1 MNDGSRRMGY
11 ELCIVRPSIGLCHF
25 CAQSNSKMDGEEGD
39 DPFDVFG
46 GAGDSDSDDEG
57 TAAVAAAADGQQAA
71 AKSLVEAANAR
82 LAGKGTAADCH
93 DAELTFDVDAS
104 TTTSSIADANDE
116 EGTHNWQPL
125 SPQWPNRPPLYL
137 GPMAAACETEMGGG
151 RGYVATRD
159 MPPGTLLLVEKPI
172 FQWPEEQ
179 IGHELSNLSI
189 LHIARHSDAEQIT
202 HDMEKLHPT
211 MDAVDT
217 FLGTCTTT
225 DGGAASTNND
235 QEQAQS
241 QNVEQI
247 DNMMKEMKSKHQDD
261 ALLQQILDLYRQKN
275 ILRSDGRQLMEDDIF
290 RMLLALRYNGF
301 GTGVYLNFAIFN
313 HEENPNCIK
322 FAPEHKAQPMSEIRT
337 TRAVKKGEALTLSYL
352 DPREVSHATRRQ
364 HLWDQHRFDIGESVD
379 ASLRQFEVVAG
390 ELPNSSR
397 DQKID
402 DTTYRIEKVISEFEE
417 QLGEI
422 RNAFSVG
429 GYTPDQ
435 VERAKAMEV
444 ATVEL
449 VAAAIQ
455 QLNNPK
461 HILLIRCYRLHL
473 DAAESVLS
481 ATAIGHVDLSTKQR
495 NGLLCRFV
503 QSARKLLDLQQ
514 PYLGDS
520 HVDLGRTYQDLA
532 QGINALLSHAPKD
545 LFALDLEGMKN
556 FAECS
561 KEEAKC
567 DRGYNAIRNLYPRN
581 TLELIKSDK

>member
-1 MNDGSRRMGY
+1 
-11 ELCIVRPSIGLCHF
+11 
-25 CAQSNSKMDGEEGD
+25 
-39 DPFDVFG
+39 
-46 GAGDSDSDDEG
+46 
-57 TAAVAAAADGQQAA
+57 
-71 AKSLVEAANAR
+71 
-82 LAGKGTAADCH
+82 
-93 DAELTFDVDAS
+93 
-104 TTTSSIADANDE
+104 
-116 EGTHNWQPL
+116 
-125 SPQWPNRPPLYL
+125 
-137 GPMAAACETEMGGG
+137 
-151 RGYVATRD
+151 
-159 MPPGTLLLVEKPI
+159 
-172 FQWPEEQ
+172 
-179 IGHELSNLSI
+179 
-189 LHIARHSDAEQIT
+189 
-202 HDMEKLHPT
+202 
-211 MDAVDT
+211 
-217 FLGTCTTT
+217 
-225 DGGAASTNND
+225 
-235 QEQAQS
+235 
-241 QNVEQI
+241 
-247 DNMMKEMKSKHQDD
+247 
-261 ALLQQILDLYRQKN
+261 
-275 ILRSDGRQLMEDDIF
+275 MEDDIF

-301 GTGVYLNFAIFN
+301 GTGVYVNFAIFN

-322 FAPEHKAQPMSEIRT
+322 FAPEDKARPMSEIRT

-352 DPREVSHATRRQ
+352 DPREVSHATLRQ

-397 DQKID
+397 DQRID

-429 GYTPDQ
+429 GYAPDQ
-435 VERAKAMEV
+435 VERAKALEV

-449 VAAAIQ
+449 VAVAIQ

-481 ATAIGHVDLSTKQR
+481 ASAIGHVDLSTKQR

-503 QSARKLLDLQQ
+503 ESARKLLDLQQ
-514 PYLGDS
+514 QYLGDS

-567 DRGYNAIRNLYPRN
+567 DRGYNAICNLYPRN
-581 TLELIKSDK
+581 TLELIKNNS

>member
-1 MNDGSRRMGY
+1 
-11 ELCIVRPSIGLCHF
+11 
-25 CAQSNSKMDGEEGD
+25 MDGEEDD

-46 GAGDSDSDDEG
+46 GADASESDDEG
-57 TAAVAAAADGQQAA
+57 TTAVAAAADGQQAA

-104 TTTSSIADANDE
+104 TTSSTAAANDE
-116 EGTHNWQPL
+116 EGARNWQPL

-137 GPMAAACETEMGGG
+137 GPMAAVCETEMGGG
-151 RGYVATRD
+151 RGYVATRGL
-159 MPPGTLLLVEKPI
+159 PPGTLLLVEKPI
-172 FQWPEEQ
+172 FYWPKEQ
-179 IGHELSNLSI
+179 IGRELSNLSI

-202 HDMEKLHPT
+202 HDIEQLHPT
-211 MDAVDT
+211 MNAVDT
-217 FLGTCTTT
+217 YLGTCTT
-225 DGGAASTNND
+225 DGGAASSNND

-241 QNVEQI
+241 RNVEQI
-247 DNMMKEMKSKHQDD
+247 DNMMKEMKTKHQGD

-290 RMLLALRYNGF
+290 RMLLTLRYNGF
-301 GTGVYLNFAIFN
+301 GSGAYLNFAIFN

-322 FAPEHKAQPMSEIRT
+322 FAPEDQARPTSEIRT

-397 DQKID
+397 DQRID
-402 DTTYRIEKVISEFEE
+402 DTTYRVEKVISEFEE

-422 RNAFSVG
+422 RNAFSIG
-429 GYTPDQ
+429 GYAPDQ

-449 VAAAIQ
+449 VAAAIK
-455 QLNNPK
+455 QLNSPK

-495 NGLLCRFV
+495 SGLLCRFV

-545 LFALDLEGMKN
+545 LFALDLEGMKK

-567 DRGYNAIRNLYPRN
+567 DKGYKAIRNLYPRN
-581 TLELIKSDK
+581 TLELIKSDN